1 MKSPRHCRDVV
12 LLDHT
17 GQLGNRL
24 ILMSH
29 FIAAAEEFG
38 FRVHDFA
45 LAPHR
50 KNFAGLVHNPFF
62 TYPARH
68 VGWDAGAITKALRKP
83 LASWLQRRGPVLE
96 GKEGWLG
103 YFNANHRPSTRLDGE
118 VFARWMGLHR
128 VFIPWGYDYRCPSW
142 VAKHQEKI
150 RAFLKPVGPSAIRAQ
165 SFLRNL
171 RASGRTPIGVHL
183 RLGKDYQEFFYG
195 KWHFPVEIYV
205 KLMKRYQAFTHDKE
219 VVFVICSDIQLN
231 PKLFENLPVSIDYRK
246 PFEDFCLLSGCER
259 VIGTVSSFNQM
270 ACFLGQRPL
279 FVLQDAHKVL
289 DSLEDFR
296 IPELGGQLLPL

>member
-1 MKSPRHCRDVV
+1 MKSPRHCRDVF

-50 KNFAGLVHNPFF
+50 KNFAGLIHNPFF
-62 TYPARH
+62 TYPAFH
-68 VGWDAGAITKALRKP
+68 VGWDAGAITKTLRKP

-118 VFARWMGLHR
+118 RFARWMGLHR
-128 VFIPWGYDYRCPSW
+128 VFFPWGYDYRCPAW

-150 RAFLKPVGPSAIRAQ
+150 RAFLKPVGHSAIRAQ

-171 RASGRTPIGVHL
+171 RASGRTPVGVHL
-183 RLGKDYQEFFYG
+183 RLGKDYEEFFDG
-195 KWHFPVEIYV
+195 KWHFPVEVYV
-205 KLMKRYQAFTHDKE
+205 NLMKRYRALAPGEK
-219 VVFVICSDIQLN
+219 VVFVLCSDVPLN
-231 PKLFENLPVSIDYRK
+231 PKLFEDLPVLIASRK
-246 PFEDFCLLSGCER
+246 PFEDFCLLFGCER
-259 VIGTVSSFNQM
+259 VMGTVSSFNQM

-279 FVLQDAHKVL
+279 FVIEDARKVL
-289 DSLEDFR
+289 NSLGDFR
-296 IPELGGQLLPL
+296 NPELGGQLLPL

>member
-1 MKSPRHCRDVV
+1 MKSTTYCRDVF

-62 TYPARH
+62 TYPAH
-68 VGWDAGAITKALRKP
+68 QVGWDAGALTKALRKP
-83 LASWLQRRGPVLE
+83 LASWLQRRGPSLE

-103 YFNANHRPSTRLDGE
+103 YFNANHRPSIRLDGE
-118 VFARWMGLHR
+118 GFARWMSLHR
-128 VFIPWGYDYRCPSW
+128 VFFPWGYDYRCSSW
-142 VAKHQEKI
+142 VAKHLEKI
-150 RAFLKPVGPSAIRAQ
+150 RTFLRPAGPSANRAQ
-165 SFLRNL
+165 GFLRNL

-183 RLGKDYQEFFYG
+183 RLGKDYQEFFGG
-195 KWHFPVEIYV
+195 KWHFPMEVYV
-205 KLMKRYQAFTHDKE
+205 KLMKRYQALSRE
-219 VVFVICSDIQLN
+219 EAVVFVLCSDIPLN
-231 PKLFENLPVSIDYRK
+231 PKLFEDLPVLIGPRE

-259 VIGTVSSFNQM
+259 VMGTVSSFNQM

-279 FVLQDAHKVL
+279 FVLQDVHKVL

>member
-1 MKSPRHCRDVV
+1 MKSAPHCRDVV

-62 TYPARH
+62 TYPSRH

-83 LASWLQRRGPVLE
+83 LASWLKRRGPVLE

-103 YFNANHRPSTRLDGE
+103 YFDANHRPGIRLDGE
-118 VFARWMGLHR
+118 GFERWMSLHR
-128 VFIPWGYDYRCPSW
+128 VFIPWGYDYRCIPW
-142 VAKHQEKI
+142 VDKHLPKI
-150 RAFLKPVGPSAIRAQ
+150 REFLKPVGEHATRAATLLEKIRSA
-165 SFLRNL
+165 
-171 RASGRTPIGVHL
+171 GRIPVGIHMRIGGDQKTFYGGRWYFPPEVYLEWMRQLL
-183 RLGKDYQEFFYG
+183 RLFGGK
-195 KWHFPVEIYV
+195 PVT
-205 KLMKRYQAFTHDKE
+205 F
-219 VVFVICSDIQLN
+219 VVCSDE
-231 PKLFENLPVSIDYRK
+231 PLPTGLLDPLPAVYTPRHLA
-246 PFEDFCLLSGCER
+246 EDFALLYGCDY
-259 VIGTVSSFNQM
+259 VMGTVSTFSEM
-270 ACFLGQRPL
+270 ACLLGGKPL
-279 FVLQDAHKVL
+279 YVFAERDQNPT
-289 DSLEDFR
+289 SLEDFK
-296 IPELGGQLLPL
+296 IPDFKNRVLTL